1 MWNQAAGRQLFEQV
15 EEEGI
20 AVSLTYDHRQAFF
33 EEASLI
39 YRQLSDIRENIA
51 GYDDELSEYRAE
63 VDRLASQIDVHN
75 TRIRSLSVQA
85 NQLVEA
91 NRDRRGHVPAGIARE
106 VDALRSK
113 LVDVNEDAQALVK
126 EHNRIQQAYNAN
138 VAERNL
144 LAPQHSELA
153 QRLNQRI
160 ARQPGGGVCL
170 LPHVCHTRDRT
181 TPGTRHP
188 GRP

>member
-1 MWNQAAGRQLFEQV
+1 M
-15 EEEGI
+15 
-20 AVSLTYDHRQAFF
+20 
-33 EEASLI
+33 
-39 YRQLSDIRENIA
+39 
-51 GYDDELSEYRAE
+51 
-63 VDRLASQIDVHN
+63 
-75 TRIRSLSVQA
+75 
-85 NQLVEA
+85 
-91 NRDRRGHVPAGIARE
+91 PAGIARE

-160 ARQPGGGVCL
+160 ARQPGATDVGEHGIFMRAAGNRVQVEQEFIRIYQVRSEQGLVTVLAHEFGHAIGIGHVNEADSIMAARIESQLADGFPQRLNVADIAALDAVCEQ
-170 LPHVCHTRDRT
+170 VQ
-181 TPGTRHP
+181 
-188 GRP
+188 